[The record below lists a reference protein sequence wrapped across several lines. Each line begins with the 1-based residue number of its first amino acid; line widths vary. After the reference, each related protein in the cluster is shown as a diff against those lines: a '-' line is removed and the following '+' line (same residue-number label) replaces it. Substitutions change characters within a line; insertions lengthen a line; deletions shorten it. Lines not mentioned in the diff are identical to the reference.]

1 VTYLVSLLED
11 NTTLAVS
18 DNSPVNLSILE
29 LLNADFT
36 GESTVGLVEDVLGGN
51 ANLGVGSLAG
61 KEEVEGRGGDDD
73 LDGGVELG
81 LIEVLDDG
89 GDGVS
94 DTVPIIAPRMLVA
107 VQLQAGMVKLRG
119 ELRGIGLELIHL
131 EVTTD
136 EELARHFG

>member
-1 VTYLVSLLED
+1 M
-11 NTTLAVS
+11 S
-18 DNSPVNLSILE
+18 DNNPVNLSILE

-36 GESTVGLVEDVLGGN
+36 SESTVGLVEDVLGGN

-73 LDGGVELG
+73 FDGGVELG

-94 DTVPIIAPRMLVA
+94 DTVPIVAPRMLVA
-107 VQLQAGMVKLRG
+107 VHLRFGMMKLRG
-119 ELRGIGLELIHL
+119 GLRGIGFELIHL

>member
-11 NTTLAVS
+11 NTTLAVA

>member
-1 VTYLVSLLED
+1 M
-11 NTTLAVS
+11 S

-29 LLNADFT
+29 LLNADFA

-73 LDGGVELG
+73 LDGRVELG
-81 LIEVLDDG
+81 LIEVLNDG

-94 DTVPIIAPRMLVA
+94 DTVPIIAPRMSVA
-107 VQLQAGMVKLRG
+107 VQLQVGMVKLRG